1 MKTKVILIM
10 AFALAQSVSLPAQT
24 VEALLKQVE
33 QNNPSLH
40 TARKSADAAKASNHT
55 DNTLDPLEVGYNRL
69 WGKPSL
75 IGNRHDVSV
84 AQPFEIPTIIGTK
97 GKVARNMDVVV
108 EDDYLQSR
116 QSTLLEAKMLYI
128 DVVYYN
134 ALLKSLEQRQAQ
146 TATLLSM
153 QKHLLEAGEIN
164 ILDYNN
170 VVLSLSSTETSLTQ
184 ASAERDAVIA
194 QLINLNGGNPVA
206 VSDTV
211 FVPIV
216 LPSDF
221 DTWFSQAAASAPSV
235 AMARDGVT
243 LSRSRLSLARQSWLP
258 TLSVGYMSEKTLG
271 EQFQGVTVGMSLPLW
286 SAGKKVKE
294 AKAETLAAES
304 AHTASVESLRGV
316 LSSEYA
322 LTKGLV
328 KAADKCRSV
337 LVSTDNTSYL
347 MKACQSGELSTLEY
361 LISLGSYY
369 EAKEKA
375 LAAER
380 DAQKANARL
389 TSIFL

>member
-1 MKTKVILIM
+1 
-10 AFALAQSVSLPAQT
+10 
-24 VEALLKQVE
+24 
-33 QNNPSLH
+33 
-40 TARKSADAAKASNHT
+40 
-55 DNTLDPLEVGYNRL
+55 
-69 WGKPSL
+69 
-75 IGNRHDVSV
+75 
-84 AQPFEIPTIIGTK
+84 
-97 GKVARNMDVVV
+97 MDVVV

-116 QSTLLEAKMLYI
+116 QSILLEAKMLYI

-153 QKHLLEAGEIN
+153 QKRLLEAGEIN

-194 QLINLNGGNPVA
+194 KLINLNGGNPVA

-221 DTWFSQAAASAPSV
+221 DTWFSQAAASAPLV

-304 AHTASVESLRGV
+304 THTASVESLRGV

-369 EAKEKA
+369 EAKEKT